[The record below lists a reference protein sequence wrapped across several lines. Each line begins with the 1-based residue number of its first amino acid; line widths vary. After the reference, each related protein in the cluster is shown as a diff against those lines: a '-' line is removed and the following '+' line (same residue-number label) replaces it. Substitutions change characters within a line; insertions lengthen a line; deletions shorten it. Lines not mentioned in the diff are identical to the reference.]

1 MREDRSS
8 EVDDEEKNLSL
19 RKPVTRVNAVSDL
32 FKNTKKQTIKT
43 VMTIGEAGIGKS
55 FHVQKFIK
63 EWAENGNWSLFT
75 WLKSLYDKAD
85 EVIFPLNFSE
95 LNLIRK
101 NKVNLVKLPN
111 HFFKEINK
119 FVISNFEEFKVLFIL
134 DGLDAYQPPLD
145 FDNNDIVTDVRE
157 TASVD
162 VLLTNLIRGNLLPSA
177 RLWIT
182 SRPSAANLL
191 PDTCVNRMTEIRCK
205 LRGADKGCQGKLN
218 KGAIKSKHV

>member
-19 RKPVTRVNAVSDL
+19 RKSVTQVNAVSDL
-32 FKNTKKQTIKT
+32 FKDTKEQTIKT

-63 EWAENGNWSLFT
+63 NWAENDNWFT
-75 WLKSLYDKAD
+75 WLKSLYYKAD

-95 LNLIRK
+95 LNLIREK
-101 NKVNLVKLPN
+101 KINLVKLPN
-111 HFFKEINK
+111 HFFKEINT
-119 FVISNFEEFKVLFIL
+119 FVISNFEKFKVLFIL

-145 FDNNDIVTDVRE
+145 FDNNDIVTDVRQP
-157 TASVD
+157 ASVD
-162 VLLTNLIRGNLLPSA
+162 VLLTNLIRGKLLPSA